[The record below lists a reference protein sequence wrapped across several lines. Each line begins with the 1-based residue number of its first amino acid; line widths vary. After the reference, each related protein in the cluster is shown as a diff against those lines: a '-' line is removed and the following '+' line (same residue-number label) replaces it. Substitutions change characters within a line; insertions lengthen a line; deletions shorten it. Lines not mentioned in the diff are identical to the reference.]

1 LRFLLFCKRVLR
13 AVAGGRFSPIHL
25 IRETRIFLFCRD
37 LI

>member
-1 LRFLLFCKRVLR
+1 LQKGLR
-13 AVAGGRFSPIHL
+13 AVAGGCFSPIHL